1 MVDFMTNRSQL
12 AFLNRAR
19 SYQPLRGVVCFWAND
34 GPREISFYV
43 SASALKHLDSNL
55 QSDEAGFLQAFDANR
70 SQIESA
76 ASKVYRAGSQSSY
89 ELDLPNF

>member
-1 MVDFMTNRSQL
+1 MVGFMSNGSQL
-12 AFLNRAR
+12 AFLNLAR

-55 QSDEAGFLQAFDANR
+55 QSDEAGFLLAFDANR
-70 SQIESA
+70 GRIENA

-89 ELDLPNF
+89 ELDLPHF

>member
-43 SASALKHLDSNL
+43 SAGALKHLDSSL
-55 QSDEAGFLQAFDANR
+55 QSDEAGFLQAFDAHR
-70 SQIESA
+70 SRIEGA